1 MLASEFFRFFFQGC
15 EYVCGKKGYEPEI
28 RISQFQFFFGV
39 TVRSMNEKEKCED
52 GGLLSDEKKGFW
64 WKMKVFFVDVAVVV
78 VSNEKN
84 ENLTL

>member
-1 MLASEFFRFFFQGC
+1 
-15 EYVCGKKGYEPEI
+15 
-28 RISQFQFFFGV
+28 
-39 TVRSMNEKEKCED
+39 MNEKEKCED